1 MITRCCCISGSRLF
15 CSRFNAVNSMRCRN
29 YHVISNASFFNKYNL
44 FDHRYEFRRNIN
56 HTPSILAAA
65 AVMATESTTA
75 TLTTNSEPSFV
86 ELGLGGYTPVGILQN
101 GLEFLH
107 VSYDL
112 PWFATIAISTVI
124 IRILITPLAVLAQ
137 RNTAVMCNVLPQVND
152 IQSKMVRAG
161 KAGNTLEFAQYNEEL
176 KNIMKDK
183 RYNPIKNM
191 LVPLAQAPIFI
202 SYYFGINAM
211 VDAPVLSLQ
220 TGGIF
225 WFTDLT
231 VADPYY
237 ILPLISCGTIALTI
251 YTGTDGARSSHPNK
265 LINYVIKALPVII
278 FPFIMNFP
286 AAIVIYW
293 TTSNFWSLI
302 QAPIFRIEKV
312 RKFLKIPKINPVQP
326 KKQEQSDIQNVKSF
340 VQPKKVTKNIINYEL
355 LISRNIKNS
364 KK

>member
-161 KAGNTLEFAQYNEEL
+161 KA
-176 KNIMKDK
+176 
-183 RYNPIKNM
+183 
-191 LVPLAQAPIFI
+191 AQAPIFI